1 VSSSDA
7 SRSPRSPLITALA
20 AAVAVLVIAA
30 VAVVVVLM
38 RRSSGLP
45 APGSEPYEQT
55 TRAFYH
61 GLAALEVG
69 LLDDA
74 RQQFASATM
83 LVPDEPA
90 SWANLGLADLRLG
103 ELEQAVQPIERALT
117 LAPTNPDIVL
127 LAGRMEISR
136 GRLEQGL
143 VRLRQAVMLE
153 PRGLRAHFALAEEL
167 TRLSTSEA
175 DVEAQG
181 LLDELVKRAPTNLA
195 VLIERARLAARR
207 KEAARL
213 RESVDALGRQSET
226 WTPQA
231 KEQFAA
237 LQRAAQ
243 EGAFEDAQRTTTIL
257 RNVLARVPAFAESL
271 AAVRTSSELIA
282 EPFDRFVVLAPA
294 IALPA
299 PEDPAIAFTATP
311 IGDAATEP
319 PIAALAVPL
328 NVEGATAVLSIDA
341 MGVRRVDRS
350 PAQWPIPGK
359 PGASVRPLWSSVVA
373 FDWNHDFRTDLA
385 IVGPGGVTLLLQGE
399 DGSFTDATSQASANA
414 PVMCDCIAAWAA
426 DIEMDGDLDLI
437 VATRDDAPFVLRN
450 NGDGTWRMEHPF
462 LGVSR
467 VRGFA
472 WADIDRDA
480 DPDAVF
486 LDVGGEIHA
495 FTNRQAGQFDQVPRV
510 GGVTGVIAI
519 AVGDVNA
526 DGAFDILAYDGSG
539 AVRRIRR
546 VGDAWV
552 ARQIAT
558 GPPLTGAAPG
568 NQRLMVAD
576 LDNNG
581 AIDLLVSGGG
591 QSRVW
596 LGGVDRELHALSV
609 PPAGDIFSIADL
621 NGDGRPDLIG
631 IANGRVSQFTS
642 RGTLAYHWKDIRARA
657 QQNAGD
663 QRINSFG
670 VGGQITVR
678 SGLLVQTQLMT
689 GAPVHFGLGTRTGID
704 VARIVWPNGVPQAEF
719 RTGVDDAIVAE
730 QRLKGSCPWV
740 FGWDGKRIAFV
751 TDFLWR
757 SPLGLRINAQDTAGV
772 TQTEDWVRIRGD
784 QLQPH
789 DGAYDV
795 RITAELWETHFFDHV
810 SLMVVDH
817 PAGTEALVDERFSP
831 AHPPSL
837 AVKAFRAPTPVQ
849 RAWDDRGH
857 DVTSLVAAIDGR
869 YLASFDRGAYQ
880 GIARDHFVEFDLGR
894 HVGASPLTLV
904 ASGWIYPTDSSI
916 NVAIGQG
923 SRVRPSAVS
932 LEAQDRSGKWIV
944 VNPDVGFPAGK
955 NKTMLI
961 DLSGRVDARRFRL
974 RTNLEIYWDRLA
986 VAEPASESLSTTRLQ
1001 ASSAD
1006 LRFRGYSQTVSP
1018 RGEAPET
1025 PVYERLANTSA
1036 RWRDLAGYYTRFGNV
1051 NELLAAVDD
1060 RYVIMNAGDELRLRF
1075 REQPAP
1081 KPGWQRDFVLIGDGW
1096 EKDGDYNTSYSATVL
1111 PLPSHDRPDYGAPR
1125 ASLALEDDP
1134 VYRRH
1139 PEDWLNYHTR
1149 YVRPDGFMRAL
1160 RTR

>member
-1 VSSSDA
+1 MT
-7 SRSPRSPLITALA
+7 RLIA
-20 AAVAVLVIAA
+20 AAAVLVIAIA
-30 VAVVVVLM
+30 VIVVVLM
-38 RRSSGLP
+38 RRATALP
-45 APGSEPYEQT
+45 APGSDPYEQT

-74 RQQFASATM
+74 RQQFTRATT

-90 SWANLGLADLRLG
+90 SWANLGLTDVRLG
-103 ELEQAVQPIERALT
+103 ELDQAVQPIERALA
-117 LAPTNPDIVL
+117 LAPGNGDVVL
-127 LAGRMEISR
+127 LAGRVEIAR
-136 GRLEQGL
+136 GRLDQGL

-167 TRLSTSEA
+167 TRLSTNEA

-181 LLDELVKRAPTNLA
+181 LLDDLAKRAPTNLA

-207 KEAARL
+207 KDAARL
-213 RESVDALGRQSET
+213 RESIDALGRQSET

-243 EGAFEDAQRTTTIL
+243 EGVFEDAQRTTTIL

-271 AAVRTSSELIA
+271 AAVRTPSELIA
-282 EPFDRFVVLAPA
+282 EPFDRFLVLAPA
-294 IALPA
+294 IALPS
-299 PEDPAIAFTATP
+299 PDDPSMAFTAAP
-311 IGDAATEP
+311 IGDAPAEP
-319 PIAALAVPL
+319 PSAAFAVPL
-328 NVEGATAVLSIDA
+328 NADGATGVFTIDA
-341 MGVRRVDRS
+341 IGVRRVDRS
-350 PAQWPIPGK
+350 LAQWPFPGK
-359 PGASVRPLWSSVVA
+359 PGAVRPFWSSVA
-373 FDWNHDFRTDLA
+373 ALDWNHDFRTDLA
-385 IVGPGGVTLLLQGE
+385 IVGEGGVTLLLQGE

-414 PVMCDCIAAWAA
+414 PVMCGCVAAWAA
-426 DIEMDGDLDLI
+426 DVEMDGDLDLV

-450 NGDGTWRMEHPF
+450 NGDGTWRVEQPF

-467 VRGFA
+467 VRGFV

-486 LDVGGEIHA
+486 LDVGGEIHV
-495 FTNRQAGQFDQVPRV
+495 FTNRQAGRFDQVPRV
-510 GGVTGVIAI
+510 GGVTGVVAI

-526 DGAFDILAYDGSG
+526 DGAFDILAYDASG
-539 AVRRIRR
+539 AVRRISRI
-546 VGDAWV
+546 GDAWL

-558 GPPLTGAAPG
+558 GQPLTGAAPG
-568 NQRLMVAD
+568 NQRLIVAD

-581 AIDLLVSGGG
+581 ALDLLVSGGG

-596 LGGVDRELHALSV
+596 IGGVDLELRALNA
-609 PPAGDIFSIADL
+609 PPAGDIFSNAGV
-621 NGDGRPDLIG
+621 NGDGRLDLIG
-631 IANGRVSQFTS
+631 IANGRASRFTS
-642 RGTLAYHWKDIRARA
+642 HGTLAYHWKDVRARA

-670 VGGQITVR
+670 VGGQMTVR
-678 SGLLVQTQLMT
+678 SGLLVQTHIMT
-689 GAPVHFGLGTRTGID
+689 GGPVHFGLGTRTGID

-740 FGWDGKRIAFV
+740 FGWDGRRVTFV

-757 SPLGLRINAQDTAGV
+757 SPLGLRINAHDTAGV

-817 PAGTEALVDERFSP
+817 PAGIEAYVDERFSP

-837 AVKAFRAPTPVQ
+837 AVKAFGTPHPVQ
-849 RAWDDRGH
+849 QAWDDRGR
-857 DVTSLVAAIDGR
+857 DVTALVAAADGR

-880 GIARDHFVEFDLGR
+880 GIAGEHFVEFDLGR
-894 HVGASPLTLV
+894 PRGATPLTLI

-923 SRVRPSAVS
+923 SRVRPSAMA
-932 LEAQDRSGKWIV
+932 LEAQDASGRWVV

-961 DLSGRVDARRFRL
+961 ELGGRADAHRFRL
-974 RTNLEIYWDRLA
+974 RTNLEVYWDRLA
-986 VAEPASESLSTTRLQ
+986 VAEPARGSLTTARLL

-1025 PVYERLANTSA
+1025 PIYERLANTTA
-1036 RWRDLAGYYTRFGNV
+1036 RWRDLAGYYTRFGSV
-1051 NELLAAVDD
+1051 NELLAASDD

-1075 REQPAP
+1075 PEQPAP

-1096 EKDGDYNTSYSATVL
+1096 EKDGDYNTSFSDTVL
-1111 PLPSHDRPDYGAPR
+1111 PLPSHGHPDYAAGGR
-1125 ASLALEDDP
+1125 SLALEDDP

-1139 PEDWLNYHTR
+1139 PEDWVNYHTR
-1149 YVRPDGFMRAL
+1149 YVRPDRFIRAL
-1160 RTR
+1160 RTP

>member
-1 VSSSDA
+1 MT
-7 SRSPRSPLITALA
+7 RLIA
-20 AAVAVLVIAA
+20 AAAVLVIAIA
-30 VAVVVVLM
+30 VIVVVLM
-38 RRSSGLP
+38 RRAQALP
-45 APGSEPYEQT
+45 APGSDPYEQT

-74 RQQFASATM
+74 RQQFTRATT

-90 SWANLGLADLRLG
+90 SWANLGLTDVRLG
-103 ELEQAVQPIERALT
+103 ELDQAVQPIERALA
-117 LAPTNPDIVL
+117 LAPGNGDVVL
-127 LAGRMEISR
+127 LAGRVEIAR
-136 GRLEQGL
+136 GRLDQGL

-167 TRLSTSEA
+167 TRLSTNEA

-181 LLDELVKRAPTNLA
+181 LLDDLVKRAPTNLA

-207 KEAARL
+207 KDAARL
-213 RESVDALGRQSET
+213 RESIDALGRQSET
-226 WTPQA
+226 WTAQA
-231 KEQFAA
+231 REQFAA

-271 AAVRTSSELIA
+271 AAVRTPSELIA
-282 EPFDRFVVLAPA
+282 EPFVRFLVLEPA
-294 IALPA
+294 IAQPS
-299 PEDPAIAFTATP
+299 PEDMSLAFTAEP
-311 IGDAATEP
+311 IDAFNDAST
-319 PIAALAVPL
+319 AAAAVPL
-328 NVEGATAVLSIDA
+328 TVDGTPSIVTVQPT
-341 MGVRRVDRS
+341 GVTHIDGTRLEIY
-350 PAQWPIPGK
+350 PAK
-359 PGASVRPLWSSVVA
+359 PGASVSPLPAAVA
-373 FDWNHDFRTDLA
+373 MIDWNHDFRMDVA
-385 IVGPGGVTLLLQGE
+385 VVENDGIRLLLQRE
-399 DGSFTDATSQASANA
+399 DGSFTDTTSEAAAKSA
-414 PVMCDCIAAWAA
+414 VRCDCLGAWAA
-426 DIEMDGDLDLI
+426 DVEMDGDLDLV
-437 VATRDDAPFVLRN
+437 VATRDDAPLVLRN
-450 NGDGTWRMEHPF
+450 NGDGTWRVEHPF

-467 VRGFA
+467 VRSFV
-472 WADIDRDA
+472 WADIDGDA

-486 LDVGGEIHA
+486 LDVAGEIHV
-495 FTNRQAGQFDQVPRV
+495 FTNRQAGQFAQVPRV
-510 GGVTGVIAI
+510 GGVTGVNAI
-519 AVGDVNA
+519 AVADSNA
-526 DGAFDILAYDGSG
+526 DGAMEILAYDASG
-539 AVRRIRR
+539 AVRRISRI
-546 VGDAWV
+546 GDAWV

-558 GPPLTGAAPG
+558 GQPLTGAAPG
-568 NQRLMVAD
+568 SQRLFVAD
-576 LDNNG
+576 FDNNG
-581 AIDLLVSGGG
+581 ALDLLVSGGG
-591 QSRVW
+591 QSRMW
-596 LGGVDRELHALSV
+596 LGGADLELHPLNTS
-609 PPAGDIFSIADL
+609 PAADIFAVADL
-621 NGDGRPDLIG
+621 SGDGRLDLIG
-631 IANGRVSQFTS
+631 INGRGS
-642 RGTLAYHWKDIRARA
+642 RFISHGTLAYHWKDVRARA

-670 VGGQITVR
+670 VGGQMTVR
-678 SGLLVQTQLMT
+678 SGLLVQTHIMT
-689 GAPVHFGLGTRTGID
+689 GGPVHFGLGTRTGID

-740 FGWDGKRIAFV
+740 VGWDGSRVTFV

-817 PAGTEALVDERFSP
+817 PAGVEAYVDERFSP

-837 AVKAFRAPTPVQ
+837 AVKAFGTPHPVPQ
-849 RAWDDRGH
+849 AWDDRGR
-857 DVTSLVAAIDGR
+857 DVTALVVAADGR

-880 GIARDHFVEFDLGR
+880 GIAGEHFVEFDLGR
-894 HVGASPLTLV
+894 ARGAAPLTLI

-932 LEAQDRSGKWIV
+932 LEAQDASGGWVV

-961 DLSGRVDARRFRL
+961 ELGGRADAHRFRL

-986 VAEPASESLSTTRLQ
+986 VAEPARGSLTTARLL

-1025 PVYERLANTSA
+1025 PIYERLANTTA
-1036 RWRDLAGYYTRFGNV
+1036 RWRDLAGYYTRFGSV

-1075 REQPAP
+1075 PEQPAP

-1096 EKDGDYNTSYSATVL
+1096 EKDGDYNTSFSDTVL
-1111 PLPSHDRPDYGAPR
+1111 PLPSHGHPDYAAGVR
-1125 ASLALEDDP
+1125 SLALEDDP

-1139 PEDWLNYHTR
+1139 PDDWVNYHTR
-1149 YVRPDGFMRAL
+1149 YVKPDRFMRAL
-1160 RTR
+1160 RTP